1 MFQVHFP
8 PRRSI
13 GKNHSIITIIFRIFG
28 QRYFINSRFAGIDT
42 HRSFPFDIGSLS
54 MSKSDS
60 PFIVDINLRNPRV
73 ETHHFQRIVSHVEI
87 HGFSVHIIGNNRYI
101 VATRR

>member
-8 PRRSI
+8 SRRSI
-13 GKNHSIITIIFRIFG
+13 GKNHNIITIIFRIFG

-60 PFIVDINLRNPRV
+60 LFIVDINLRNPRV
-73 ETHHFQRIVSHVEI
+73 ETHHFNASFPMSKFM
-87 HGFSVHIIGNNRYI
+87 GSPYTLS
-101 VATRR
+101 ATTDT